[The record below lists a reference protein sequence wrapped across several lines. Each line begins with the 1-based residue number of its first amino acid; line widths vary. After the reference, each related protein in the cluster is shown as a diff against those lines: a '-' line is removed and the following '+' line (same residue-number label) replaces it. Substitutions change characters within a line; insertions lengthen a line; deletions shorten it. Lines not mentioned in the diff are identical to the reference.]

1 MQSVL
6 FSVRSKGLL
15 KYLKRGQAIAKS
27 YGMTP
32 AKMAQALDQFSQIL
46 GEFECEATFPITAI
60 AAKRNSKIVTEHIAR
75 GIEFAIHGYRHIDHA
90 QLALEEQL
98 SHLRHAQ
105 DVFASAGIPVTGFRA
120 PYLRFNQASDR
131 AARVAGL
138 EYVSNQPILWDA
150 LQDEL
155 LPPAAQAAYERAI
168 VLYNPWRASERF
180 SLPQLCDQLVQIPVS
195 LPDDEMLLDRLDGD
209 VNGLVEQAW
218 SHMLSETYRRQE
230 LLTLQLH
237 PERIAR
243 CAPALR
249 ALLAKARSLYPPV
262 WITRLDKLAS
272 WWRARSQ
279 ATITV
284 DSACRGELCLNL
296 AGPEGLTM
304 LIRSVDVQGPV
315 HPWLNGYQC
324 SEARHLVV
332 KTPLRPF
339 IGVPTNTPPEWVG
352 FLREQGYLV
361 EISDQSRDYS
371 IYLNRPDPLPENRH
385 AILAQIEKSDKPL
398 VKLGRWPHNTC
409 SALSITGDIDAL
421 TLWDYG
427 LRFLGR

>member
-6 FSVRSKGLL
+6 FGVHSKGLP
-15 KYLKRGQAIAKS
+15 KYLKRGQAIVKS

-60 AAKRNSKIVTEHIAR
+60 AAKRNSKMMTEHIAR

-98 SHLRHAQ
+98 VHLRRAQ
-105 DVFASAGIPVTGFRA
+105 DVFASAGIPVAGFRA
-120 PYLRFNQASDR
+120 PYLRFNQASDG

-150 LQDEL
+150 LQDVL
-155 LPPAAQAAYERAI
+155 LSPAAQAVYERAI

-209 VNGLVEQAW
+209 AHGLVEQAW
-218 SHMLSETYRRQE
+218 SYMLSETHQRQE

-237 PERIAR
+237 PERISR
-243 CAPALR
+243 CAPPLR
-249 ALLAKARSLYPPV
+249 ALLAKARSLDPPV

-279 ATITV
+279 ATVTV
-284 DSACRGELCLNL
+284 NSANHGEWRLNL
-296 AGPEGLTM
+296 AGPEGLTA
-304 LIRSVDVQGPV
+304 LVRNGNVQGAV
-315 HPWLNGYQC
+315 HPWLDGYQS

-332 KTPLRPF
+332 KTLLRPF
-339 IGVPTNTPPEWVG
+339 IGVSTNTPPEWVG

-361 EISDQSRDYS
+361 EISDHSQDYS
-371 IYLNRPDPLPENRH
+371 IYLNRPDPLPENRYT
-385 AILAQIEKSDKPL
+385 ILAQIEQSDKPL
-398 VKLGRWPHNTC
+398 VKLGRWPNRAG
-409 SALSITGDIDAL
+409 SALSITGDIDGL
-421 TLWDYG
+421 TIWDYV
-427 LRFLGR
+427 LRLFGH